1 MYLRV
6 PHYVLTTCR
15 RLTLTSIT
23 ADSPSGNALTTPVR
37 RRTASTISS
46 TGLCVLSFIGW
57 SWVSSICQRLIK
69 LQSCKFSC
77 FVQTHA
83 PWFVDDLTNFL
94 LSSLATFLRADG
106 FDPGRHDAGLVAR
119 NVAEH
124 VVVEMKRAA
133 LPVANL
139 I

>member
-15 RLTLTSIT
+15 RRTLTSIT

-37 RRTASTISS
+37 RQTASTISS

-83 PWFVDDLTNFL
+83 PWLVDYLTHFL
-94 LSSLATFLRADG
+94 LSSSLTLLCVYG
-106 FDPGRHDAGLVAR
+106 FDSSRHFAGLVTR
-119 NVAEH
+119 NAAEH
-124 VVVEMKRAA
+124 VVVEVSRAA